1 MEAYRQKSNGERLTE
16 IATVLGRY
24 GFSHIYRTKIRSH
37 QSEQDAAR
45 LRQAFEELGPTFIKF
60 GQILST
66 RRDLLPQDYIDELSK
81 LRDSAPMIPFSDV
94 KSIIESELGQEI
106 DKIFSWFD
114 EKPLASA
121 SVAQVHRG
129 TLLTG
134 EEVVVKVQRP
144 NMEEEMLRDIDLFSR
159 VIKRTPGVVTN
170 MLVDANAAIEEIKL
184 STKMELDFRNEARA
198 ILQFKEYNRHREVVG
213 APLIYPQFLSKRV
226 LVEEYVDGIQNM
238 DSKAI
243 AHAGYQVQDIV
254 KKLVYSTLLHIFKD
268 GFFHADPHQGNLL
281 IRDGQIVFIDFGIHG
296 RLSKENRDQL
306 LEAIQAVV
314 FEDVDQ
320 LMNVIM
326 QMAIIKKK
334 VDRFEL
340 YDDIS
345 DFFYM
350 YATRDLKNLNMGSFF
365 SDVLAIAHKHN
376 LIMPND
382 FVVLARAITIV
393 EGVASELDGSISI
406 MEIAKTFLKENDEIS
421 LSDTFNVSRL
431 SLDALKSAEDLLT
444 MPTDLRKVMRT
455 VSEGRTKVYIDFAHI
470 EQKSTTLNRMIN
482 RIVFAVIIAALILA
496 SAMIAVS
503 AQGTGMS
510 FVSMTIFVGAGLM
523 GLWLLY
529 SIIRSGM
536 L

>member
-184 STKMELDFRNEARA
+184 
-198 ILQFKEYNRHREVVG
+198 
-213 APLIYPQFLSKRV
+213 
-226 LVEEYVDGIQNM
+226 
-238 DSKAI
+238 
-243 AHAGYQVQDIV
+243 
-254 KKLVYSTLLHIFKD
+254 
-268 GFFHADPHQGNLL
+268 
-281 IRDGQIVFIDFGIHG
+281 
-296 RLSKENRDQL
+296 
-306 LEAIQAVV
+306 
-314 FEDVDQ
+314 
-320 LMNVIM
+320 
-326 QMAIIKKK
+326 
-334 VDRFEL
+334 
-340 YDDIS
+340 
-345 DFFYM
+345 
-350 YATRDLKNLNMGSFF
+350 
-365 SDVLAIAHKHN
+365 
-376 LIMPND
+376 
-382 FVVLARAITIV
+382 
-393 EGVASELDGSISI
+393 
-406 MEIAKTFLKENDEIS
+406 
-421 LSDTFNVSRL
+421 
-431 SLDALKSAEDLLT
+431 
-444 MPTDLRKVMRT
+444 
-455 VSEGRTKVYIDFAHI
+455 
-470 EQKSTTLNRMIN
+470 
-482 RIVFAVIIAALILA
+482 
-496 SAMIAVS
+496 
-503 AQGTGMS
+503 
-510 FVSMTIFVGAGLM
+510 
-523 GLWLLY
+523 
-529 SIIRSGM
+529 
-536 L
+536 